1 MGYQVSPSS
10 PYLRAPVSE
19 AQCALP
25 GYYAG
30 AIVEV
35 TGVGQRCQRSDRI
48 VARELG
54 EALLKLIQL
63 AGGSAVIWGRGSDI
77 GEGRNTVRR

>member
-1 MGYQVSPSS
+1 MVST
-10 PYLRAPVSE
+10 
-19 AQCALP
+19 QCALP
-25 GYYAG
+25 GHYAG

-54 EALLKLIQL
+54 QTLLKLIQL
-63 AGGSAVIWGRGSDI
+63 AGGSAVIQEEAATL
-77 GEGRNTVRR
+77 EGAETE